1 MLLSLNLFFIYVK
14 LATEDKVFKYCEV
27 NKMDKTIYEQSY
39 AAISELYEIAKLK
52 KGDIVVI
59 GCSTSE
65 VVGSTIGTNSS
76 FETAGEIFKGLH
88 DFTESKGI
96 YLAIQCCEHLNRAII
111 TERAAVPFAEI
122 VNVVPQP
129 KAGGSLATQA
139 YTAFKEPVALEEIKA
154 DAGLDI
160 GFTLIG
166 MHLKKVAVPVRLKN
180 NSIGEATVLA
190 ARTRAKY
197 IGGPRAMY
205 NEE

>member
-1 MLLSLNLFFIYVK
+1 
-14 LATEDKVFKYCEV
+14 
-27 NKMDKTIYEQSY
+27 MDKTIYEQSY

-88 DFTESKGI
+88 DFAESKGI
-96 YLAIQCCEHLNRAII
+96 FLAIQCCEHLNRAII

-139 YTAFKEPVALEEIKA
+139 HAAFKEPVALEEIKA

-180 NSIGEATVLA
+180 NTIGSATVLA

>member
-1 MLLSLNLFFIYVK
+1 
-14 LATEDKVFKYCEV
+14 
-27 NKMDKTIYEQSY
+27 MDKTIYEQSY

-88 DFTESKGI
+88 DFAESKGI

-139 YTAFKEPVALEEIKA
+139 YAAFKEPVALEEIKA

>member
-1 MLLSLNLFFIYVK
+1 MN
-14 LATEDKVFKYCEV
+14 
-27 NKMDKTIYEQSY
+27 NNIYEQSY
-39 AAISELYEIAKLK
+39 AAISELYEIAKLRE
-52 KGDIVVI
+52 GSIVVI

-76 FETAGEIFKGLH
+76 FETAGEIFKGLY
-88 DFTESKGI
+88 DFAKCKGI

-111 TERAAVPFAEI
+111 TERAALPFAEI

-139 YTAFKEPVALEEIKA
+139 YAGFEEPVALEEIKA
-154 DAGLDI
+154 EAGLDI

-180 NSIGEATVLA
+180 NKIGSATVLA
-190 ARTRAKY
+190 ARSRAKY
-197 IGGPRAMY
+197 IGGARAMY
-205 NEE
+205 NEEQ

>member
-1 MLLSLNLFFIYVK
+1 
-14 LATEDKVFKYCEV
+14 
-27 NKMDKTIYEQSY
+27 MDKTIYEQSY

-139 YTAFKEPVALEEIKA
+139 HAAFKEPVALEEIKA

>member
-1 MLLSLNLFFIYVK
+1 
-14 LATEDKVFKYCEV
+14 
-27 NKMDKTIYEQSY
+27 MDRTIYEQSY

-139 YTAFKEPVALEEIKA
+139 YAAFKEPVAFEEIKA

>member
-1 MLLSLNLFFIYVK
+1 
-14 LATEDKVFKYCEV
+14 
-27 NKMDKTIYEQSY
+27 MDRIIYEQSY

-88 DFTESKGI
+88 DFAESKGI
-96 YLAIQCCEHLNRAII
+96 FLAIQCCEHLNRAII

-139 YTAFKEPVALEEIKA
+139 YAAFKEPVALEEIKA

-180 NSIGEATVLA
+180 NTIGEATVLA

>member
-1 MLLSLNLFFIYVK
+1 
-14 LATEDKVFKYCEV
+14 
-27 NKMDKTIYEQSY
+27 MDKTIYEQSY

-111 TERAAVPFAEI
+111 TERAAVPFADI

-139 YTAFKEPVALEEIKA
+139 YAAFKEPVALEEIKA